1 MVCAMELLPLPDV
14 AQQLGIKVTR
24 VHQLVRDGQLL
35 AVRDESGAR
44 GVPALFLKEGAIVK
58 WLPSVITQLR
68 DAHFTD
74 EEIVAWLH
82 RDDES
87 LPGCP
92 IEALRENRGSE
103 IKRRA
108 QVAGY

>member
-1 MVCAMELLPLPDV
+1 MELLPLPDV
-14 AQQLGIKVTR
+14 AQQLGIKPTR

-44 GVPALFLKEGAIVK
+44 GVPVGFLKDGAIVK

-68 DAHFTD
+68 DAHFSD
-74 EEIVAWLH
+74 DEIVAWLH
-82 RDDES
+82 RDDDS

-92 IEALRENRGSE
+92 IDALRENRGAE
-103 IKRRA
+103 VKRRA

>member
-1 MVCAMELLPLPDV
+1 MELLPLPEV
-14 AQQLGIKVTR
+14 AQQLGVKLTR
-24 VHQLVRDGQLL
+24 VHQFVRDGQLL
-35 AVRDESGAR
+35 AVRDEAGTR
-44 GVPALFLKEGAIVK
+44 GVPALFVKDGAIVK

-82 RDDES
+82 RHDES

-103 IKRRA
+103 VKRRA